1 MSTFIDLLRPLLDPK
16 FIVTLA
22 LIVCA
27 TWLAHAR
34 VIDGAAWL
42 GMCAVTGAAYGAGG
56 TLAEV
61 TRAYAREV
69 ARSLGGREN

>member
-27 TWLAHAR
+27 TWLAHSKNA
-34 VIDGAAWL
+34 
-42 GMCAVTGAAYGAGG
+42 
-56 TLAEV
+56 
-61 TRAYAREV
+61 
-69 ARSLGGREN
+69 